1 MIELL
6 DSDEWTL
13 FLQYDELLEKE
24 GVIKTI
30 TTDIPVNKLVS
41 LTSKEVLQI
50 ETDQNIE
57 QTTDRES
64 LQTDIQKSLS
74 TVQVRTKDV
83 LEMFFGMGNY
93 ERNYS
98 LEEIALKYK
107 VKRERIRQIKEKG
120 IRQLRHSHRKT
131 RLEKYI

>member
-1 MIELL
+1 MIRAELKFKNAAFINALKNSGYKSIAEFSRISGLSYNTLIEYANLKKVIKNVNQRQKMIELL

-74 TVQVRTKDV
+74 TV
-83 LEMFFGMGNY
+83 
-93 ERNYS
+93 
-98 LEEIALKYK
+98 
-107 VKRERIRQIKEKG
+107 
-120 IRQLRHSHRKT
+120 
-131 RLEKYI
+131 